1 VLVARR
7 IPGARDRLVLG
18 LTLGA
23 DRYRSRSQGRCR
35 EAARSRAAL
44 ERWCAA
50 IGLVPQFTCADGLV
64 ILWQKGNAEAGLD
77 LMRRLT
83 GQLKL
88 MVHEDK
94 PPICTVPERSFD
106 FLGHTFGRMYS
117 AKIGRGR
124 LSYGRRR
131 SASNGP

>member
-1 VLVARR
+1 VLVACR

-23 DRYRSRSQGRCR
+23 DRYRSPSQGRR
-35 EAARSRAAL
+35 SAAARSRAAL

-83 GQLKL
+83 GKLKL
-88 MVHEDK
+88 MMNEDK
-94 PPICTVPERSFD
+94 PPFARCRRKVA
-106 FLGHTFGRMYS
+106 TFWPYRR
-117 AKIGRGR
+117 ADILRKRGET
-124 LSYGRRR
+124 
-131 SASNGP
+131 A